1 MNRMN
6 SQRQMISQQLN
17 RRIKILGLITIISV
31 AIVVA
36 ISCSSLLFQQKERFI
51 AVKRNIVSEIDNY
64 LSGVFS
70 NLYSVN
76 EALMVSKDQSNLLNM
91 ALIHKEKIKDIYL
104 IKNNQV
110 IGSSVDMTRYMS
122 LSDKK
127 LLAWVDDA
135 SSTNTYISSPFFD
148 HNSIPYVY
156 VAIKVRNEL
165 DDVLQTLVARL
176 DLSGLWI
183 TLNRFND
190 GEYTNMIIYDQSGFI
205 ILHSSL
211 SVLNKRR
218 YIEEIFPAPEYAEN
232 LDLKLKRKNK
242 NDYFLL
248 TSQRIPDTQWYLMI
262 ESPLSS
268 VTNTFFLSIFALV
281 LVFSLI
287 VFLIYQIN
295 RFTRKSVIES
305 ISLLQKGVEELESGN
320 LSHRIEHIGNNE
332 LGYIASVLNK
342 LSFRLSSTLKSLKR
356 RISELDESKQALEK
370 SEASHRAVVNN
381 VKEVLFN
388 TDSQACWQFLNPAWE
403 KFTGFSTQDCIGRNI
418 SEFIHSG
425 DLDHCALTCQKILTR
440 QLPSFEGEVRIL
452 KKSGGYLFMQIFAS
466 LSLDDQ
472 GNTLGVTGT
481 LNDITD
487 RKIALN
493 QLKLTSKVYIHAR
506 EAIVICDAKGTIIDV
521 NNSYKEMTGYDID
534 ETLNKNI
541 GIELNNLNPINFDPQ
556 ILLQAKHNG
565 YWQGETKQRRKNG
578 DEFFISF
585 TISIVKEIDEVQN
598 YVALFSD
605 VTEQNQYKQQLEY
618 SAHYDSLTGLPNRQ
632 LFSSQ
637 MQKSMQMAI
646 QEHYKI
652 AICYLD
658 LDGFKE
664 VNDIYGHTVGDRLLI
679 EISKKMPPILRKQ
692 DMIARLGGDEF
703 VAVFI
708 DTNKE
713 ECTQM
718 LEHLLDEVSK
728 PIDVEGRNVQVSA
741 SLGVTFYPQTEAD
754 FDADQLLR
762 QADQAMYQAKILGKN
777 RYHFF
782 DADKDRD
789 LRGINQLLEQISKGL
804 HHDEFV
810 LFYQP
815 KVNMKTGKVLGFEA
829 LIRWQHPERG
839 LLSPYYFLESL
850 KNQPLSIEVGN
861 WVIRQ
866 AVSQLSK
873 WNAQQFKTSI
883 SVNVDSFQLQKGNFI
898 ESLTGIMK
906 EFPDVDS
913 TQLEFEILESNALE
927 DISLV
932 SQVIK
937 ECRDMG
943 VHFSLD
949 DFGTG
954 FSSLSHLKNLPVR
967 ELKIDR
973 SFVHDMLDDLDDL
986 SILDGTLGL
995 AESFRRTVIAEGVET
1010 QEQGDILL
1018 KLGCEAAQG
1027 YFIAKPMPENNVL
1040 YWFKNWQTPDSW
1052 KQQQVLPRQDVP
1064 LLFLLL
1070 GHQSWIKK
1078 LFEFI
1083 ELDEQDCSEDW
1094 RDCRFYNWI
1103 KEGGHLEYKDNELT
1117 KELIDLH
1124 DEIHKM
1130 ADVLVAQKES
1140 SVNLVSDEMKKA
1152 FRNTCD
1158 RFIMMLKALASSKLD

>member
-1 MNRMN
+1 MNG
-6 SQRQMISQQLN
+6 QRQLISQQLN

-36 ISCSSLLFQQKERFI
+36 ISYSSLLFQQKERFI
-51 AVKRNIVSEIDNY
+51 AVKRNIVSEVDNY

-70 NLYSVN
+70 SLYSVN
-76 EALMVSKDQSNLLNM
+76 EALMVSADQSNLLNM
-91 ALIHKEKIKDIYL
+91 ALIRKERIKDIYL
-104 IKNNQV
+104 IKNEQI
-110 IGSSVDMTRYMS
+110 IGSSADKSRYMS

-127 LLAWVDDA
+127 LLAWVNDA
-135 SSTNTYISSPFFD
+135 SSTDTYISPPFFD
-148 HNSIPYVY
+148 NSSIPHVY
-156 VAIKVRNEL
+156 IAIKARGESHE
-165 DDVLQTLVARL
+165 VLQTLVARL

-183 TLNRFND
+183 SLNRLND
-190 GEYTNMIIYDQSGFI
+190 DEDAHTIIYDQSGLI
-205 ILHSSL
+205 ILHTSL
-211 SVLNKRR
+211 SVLNKHR
-218 YIEEIFPAPEYAEN
+218 YIEEIFPEPEYVEN

-248 TSQRIPDTQWYLMI
+248 TAQHITDTQWYLMI
-262 ESPLSS
+262 EHPLSS
-268 VTNTFFLSIFALV
+268 VTQTFFLSIFALA

-295 RFTRKSVIES
+295 SFTRKRVIDS
-305 ISLLQKGVEELESGN
+305 IFLLQKGVEELEAGN
-320 LSHRIEHIGNNE
+320 LSHRIEDIGNNE
-332 LGYIASVLNK
+332 LGYIARVLNK
-342 LSFRLSSTLKSLKR
+342 LSFRLSSTLKSLNR

-370 SEASHRAVVNN
+370 TEANHRAVVNN

-388 TDSQACWQFLNPAWE
+388 TDSNACLQFLNPAWE
-403 KFTGFSTQDCIGRNI
+403 RFTGFRTQDCIGRNI
-418 SEFIHSG
+418 SEFIYQG
-425 DLDHCALTCQKILTR
+425 DIDHCALTCQKILNYE
-440 QLPSFEGEVRIL
+440 LESFEGEVRIL
-452 KKSGGYLFMQIFAS
+452 TKSGGYLFMQIFAS
-466 LSLDDQ
+466 LSLDDD
-472 GNTLGVTGT
+472 GNALGVTGT

-493 QLKLTSKVYIHAR
+493 QLKLTSKVYVHAR
-506 EAIVICDAKGTIIDV
+506 EAIVICDAKGCIIDV
-521 NNSYKEMTGYDID
+521 NNAYKEITGYDID

-541 GIELNNLNPINFDPQ
+541 GIELDNLNPINLDPQ
-556 ILLQAKHNG
+556 ILLETKHKG
-565 YWQGETKQRRKNG
+565 YWQGEIKQKRQNG
-578 DEFFISF
+578 DEFFISL
-585 TISIVKEIDEVQN
+585 TISIVKELDEVQN

-605 VTEQNQYKQQLEY
+605 VTEQNKYKQQLEY

-637 MQKSMQMAI
+637 MQESMDMAV
-646 QEHYKI
+646 QKHYQI

-679 EISKKMPPILRKQ
+679 EISKKMTPILRDQ

-703 VAVFI
+703 VAVLI
-708 DTNKE
+708 DTSRE
-713 ECTQM
+713 ECIQT
-718 LEHLLDEVSK
+718 LEQLLKEVSN
-728 PIDVEGRNVQVSA
+728 PTEIEGRKVQVSA
-741 SLGVTFYPQTEAD
+741 SLGVTFYPQTESN

-815 KVNMKTGKVLGFEA
+815 KVNMRTGEVLGFEA

-839 LLSPYYFLESL
+839 LLAPYYFLESL

-873 WNAQQFKTSI
+873 WNSQQFKTCI
-883 SVNVDSFQLQKGNFI
+883 SVNVDSFQLQQGDFI
-898 ESLTGIMK
+898 ESLTEIMK
-906 EFPDVDS
+906 EFPDVDNS
-913 TQLEFEILESNALE
+913 QLEFEILESNALE
-927 DISLV
+927 DISRV

-937 ECRDMG
+937 ECRNMG
-943 VHFSLD
+943 VDFSLD

-954 FSSLSHLKNLPVR
+954 FSSLSHLKNLSVR

-986 SILDGTLGL
+986 SILDGTLSL

-1010 QEQGDILL
+1010 QEQGKILL

-1040 YWFKNWQTPDSW
+1040 YWFKSWQVPDSW
-1052 KQQQVLPRQDVP
+1052 KQQQVLPRKDVP

-1070 GHQSWIKK
+1070 GHQSWIRK
-1078 LFEFI
+1078 FCEFI
-1083 ELDEQDCSEDW
+1083 NSSEQDATKDW
-1094 RDCRFYNWI
+1094 HDCRFYNWI
-1103 KEGGHLEYKDNELT
+1103 KEGGHLEYQDNELT
-1117 KELIDLH
+1117 DELIDVH
-1124 DEIHKM
+1124 DELHKA
-1130 ADVLVAQKES
+1130 ADAIISQKEAVAS
-1140 SVNLVSDEMKKA
+1140 LVLDEMKKELK
-1152 FRNTCD
+1152 NISD